1 MKTIQIEFSNERLIT
16 PSGLVFVG
24 QILGKSDFVKK
35 MNRAP
40 ISNEYLQKQI
50 KNGDILL
57 TYIGMLCQGKPQY
70 EAVREMMDD
79 PDYYKYA
86 LGISYAIPS
95 AETLRQRFDMI
106 GDSLRKDILQANVD
120 MLREMKIEPSA
131 LDNGYVPVDID
142 VTPFDN
148 SKTHKEGVSR
158 TYKGFDG
165 YAPIMAYIG
174 TEGYCV
180 NTELRI
186 GKQHCQKETPD
197 FLRETISLCRKL
209 TDKPL
214 LIRLDSG
221 NDASENIGIFMEES
235 YKYNNVSFIIKRNPR
250 QESKEEWLSSV
261 KGCCTN
267 IQTPRDGKTVYIG
280 QTFRD
285 VTYTLADDTKKTVG
299 IRTIYEITERTIDKH
314 GQYFIVPDIELNTF
328 WTNLP
333 LSDPEIID
341 LYHAHGESE
350 QYHSEIK
357 TDMDVERLPSGK
369 FDSNKLVLELTVIAY
384 NILRIIGQE
393 SLKKRDD
400 PTRKKVRR
408 RRIRTV
414 ISNLMQFA
422 GHLTEHAGKL
432 TLAIGKSNLWRYTF
446 KRIYDSF
453 ARIC

>member
-1 MKTIQIEFSNERLIT
+1 MRTIHVEFSDERLIT

-40 ISNEYLQKQI
+40 ISKNYLQKQI

-79 PDYYKYA
+79 PDYYKQA
-86 LGISYAIPS
+86 LGVAYAIPS

-106 GDSLRKDILQANVD
+106 GDTLRRDILQANID
-120 MLREMKIEPSA
+120 MFRTMSIEPSA
-131 LDNGYVPVDID
+131 LENGYVPVDID

-148 SKTHKEGVSR
+148 SKTNKEGVSR

-165 YAPIMAYIG
+165 FAPIMAYIG
-174 TEGYCV
+174 TEGYCI

-197 FLRETISLCRKL
+197 FLRETIELCRQL

-250 QESKEEWLSSV
+250 HESKEEWLSSV
-261 KGCCTN
+261 RECCKN
-267 IQTPRDGKTVYIG
+267 IQTPREGKTVFIG

-285 VTYTLADDTKKTVG
+285 VTYTLADGAEKTVG
-299 IRTIYEITERTIDKH
+299 IRTIYEITERMTDKH
-314 GQYFIVPDIELNTF
+314 GQYFMTPDIELNTY

-333 LSDPEIID
+333 LSDQEIID

-393 SLKKRDD
+393 SLKKDD
-400 PTRKKVRR
+400 SPTHKKVHR

-414 ISNLMQFA
+414 ISNLVQFA
-422 GHLTEHAGKL
+422 GHLTEHAGRL
-432 TLAIGKSNLWRYTF
+432 VLAIGKSNLWRFTF

-453 ARIC
+453 VLTT

>member
-1 MKTIQIEFSNERLIT
+1 MANISFFNALQYHILYNKGINLYGGTAMKTIHIEFSDERLIT

-24 QILGKSDFVKK
+24 QILGKSNFVKK
-35 MNRAP
+35 INRAP

-79 PDYYKYA
+79 PGYYKYA
-86 LGISYAIPS
+86 LGIAYAIPS

-106 GDSLRKDILQANVD
+106 GDSLRGDILQANID
-120 MLREMKIEPSA
+120 MLREMKIEPAA
-131 LDNGYVPVDID
+131 LENGYVPVDID

-148 SKTHKEGVSR
+148 SKTKKEGVSR

-174 TEGYCV
+174 TEGYFV
-180 NTELRI
+180 NTQLRV

-197 FLRETISLCRKL
+197 FLRETIELCRQL

-235 YKYNNVSFIIKRNPR
+235 YRYNNVSFIIKRNPR
-250 QESKEEWLSSV
+250 QESKEEWLASV
-261 KGCCTN
+261 KDCCTN
-267 IQTPRDGKTVYIG
+267 IQKPRDGKTVYIG

-285 VTYTLADDTKKTVG
+285 VTYTLPNKTEKTAG

-314 GQYFIVPDIELNTF
+314 GQYFIVPDIELDTY

-333 LSDPEIID
+333 LSDQNIID

-369 FDSNKLVLELTVIAY
+369 FDSNKLVLELTIYVKMRWLNYFAY
-384 NILRIIGQE
+384 N
-393 SLKKRDD
+393 
-400 PTRKKVRR
+400 
-408 RRIRTV
+408 
-414 ISNLMQFA
+414 N
-422 GHLTEHAGKL
+422 
-432 TLAIGKSNLWRYTF
+432 
-446 KRIYDSF
+446 
-453 ARIC
+453 